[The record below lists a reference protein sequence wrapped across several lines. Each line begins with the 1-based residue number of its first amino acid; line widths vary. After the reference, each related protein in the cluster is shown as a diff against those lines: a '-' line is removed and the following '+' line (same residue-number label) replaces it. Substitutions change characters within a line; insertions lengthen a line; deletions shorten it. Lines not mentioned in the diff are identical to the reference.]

1 MNTRAITDFASQFG
15 VQIALNLDLM
25 VEKTGRYY
33 LVNPA
38 LKPLAFGKISFPL
51 EFYLGKAKEGK
62 FFPSFYL
69 LGMLAKKEANRIILD
84 KKAAWLFICGRD
96 VLRKSI
102 VRVRVQAEKDTNTL
116 VFNEFGECFGFGRI
130 VEKLR
135 DGAGDNGLWLENV
148 LDVGD
153 FLRRERMVFRVYA
166 FVLSLWAR
174 LIF

>member
-25 VEKTGRYY
+25 VEKTGRFY

-38 LKPLAFGKISFPL
+38 LKPLVRQDFFSAGV
-51 EFYLGKAKEGK
+51 YLGKAKEGK

-69 LGMLAKKEANRIILD
+69 LGMLAKKEANRVILD
-84 KKAAWLFICGRD
+84 RKAAWLFICGRD

-102 VRVRVQAEKDTNTL
+102 VRVQGSGRKDTNTL
-116 VFNEFGECFGFGRI
+116 VFNEFGECLGFGRI
-130 VEKLR
+130 VEPLR
-135 DGAGDNGLWLENV
+135 GAAVDNGVVVRNV

-153 FLRRERMVFRVYA
+153 FLRRER
-166 FVLSLWAR
+166 
-174 LIF
+174 